1 MFLAIN
7 CADADLSKLVGYIK
21 LAYTIIQIAVPIV
34 LIIMGSLDLLK
45 AVSSGDDKA
54 VKAATSMLGK
64 RAGAAVGVFILF
76 MVVRLLTGVVGGDEW
91 KTCWNAAGTATIGG
105 NTTEE
110 QQQGQ
115 NQ

>member
-7 CADADLSKLVGYIK
+7 CADADISKLVGYIK

-64 RAGAAVGVFILF
+64 RAGAAVAVFVLF
-76 MVVRLLTGVVGGDEW
+76 MVVRLLTGVVGGEEW
-91 KTCWNAAGTATIGG
+91 NECWNDAGEATIGG
-105 NTTEE
+105 DTNE
-110 QQQGQ
+110 QQQETQ